1 MMQPQFLIGT
11 RMNKFLSLLCALS
24 AMALL
29 SAAATAGTTEISQ
42 VPLLNISGTGAV
54 KPNLMLLYDN
64 SGSMRSAFTPD
75 YVDDT
80 TTCRSR
86 TLMSGGVT
94 GCRVGHPP
102 FNSADFNKQ
111 YYNPKVRYSPPV
123 YAGGTSYPSLDRAT
137 TTDWT
142 LVTTDGFG
150 VNLTDLLG
158 ANVATTNLA
167 TGFPDLRWCDSNNA
181 CGYNTATYSFPTD
194 NQYTA
199 KSFTTNPYY
208 YTINVAEYCTDA
220 SMTTCVGTT
229 VGAPAPAGYPVPAKV
244 RWCDSTALTR
254 CQAKYVGSYKYPR
267 FANPNGGLVA
277 SYGTITIDASATN
290 GALQVSGVTVTEPGA
305 TVTITNSA
313 VSTPTGTNGITEQA
327 TVATSLAASI
337 IAKTGL
343 VNQYTACV
351 RTPTPSN
358 SSVPACSTLGISL
371 GANNIVAV
379 VPIDCT
385 PGATSKAMG
394 PCSVVPDASRAG
406 WPLTVSAPSV
416 VTRAQ
421 AATALISV
429 AGTAS
434 NNKLP
439 ELASITLGGVAMLS
453 GPLKLASSD
462 SATNIA
468 SKIAAAIG
476 TRGGTVTA
484 YVGGST
490 TLSDLCKNASV
501 TTVCLINTAANA
513 AGQGVVMGALSN
525 NVGSGG
531 GGKGG
536 SVVFTTATSSAA
548 TAAQTDAIPTS
559 STPLGAG
566 AAVFV
571 RTDIVPARTSYPK
584 DTGRTDCAGTT
595 CTYDEEMTNFANWY
609 GYYKTRNQMMKS
621 AVGHAF
627 QPITANY
634 NVGLVSLS
642 TAAAGGAMTRP
653 APFAGTQRTNW
664 YSQLYAMNGSN
675 STPIRQALHSIGQM
689 YANLAPYV
697 AEAGAEVVQF
707 PCQQNF
713 TFVTTDGYWNGA
725 AAANVVSNDNT
736 ENANRFCS
744 RAKGCVD
751 PATQSDNSLADVALY
766 WYNGGSNTTVTSL
779 RPALEDWT
787 RPGLVPAA
795 SGENTRLH
803 MTTYALGLGV
813 DGVMNYE
820 PNYDTA
826 ANVGGDF
833 YRLITGVTTGC
844 PWNNNGAY
852 VWPDPKTNDNS
863 GSAAYQSRVDDLWHA
878 AINGHGKYF
887 SASDPGQVVDGLR
900 AALSNIE
907 VKRGAAAAAATST
920 PNISQQDNDIFSAT
934 FTTVRWF
941 GELSDRKIDTVTGVV
956 GTTSVW
962 NSSEQVGRKVA
973 ADSDSRNILMLDTAA
988 TPAKLKLFDYGKLT
1002 ADEAAWFKGKCS
1014 ALAQCA
1020 NLSLADRAVLD
1031 DGKNIVNWLRGQ
1043 QQHANDT
1050 LMRAYSMTPSTPAG
1064 LTGPLPIVL
1073 GDIASSKPA
1082 FMREP
1087 RKGYTGTDYS
1097 DFKVKVARA
1106 NRTPTVFAAAND
1118 GMLHA
1123 FDAGTGEEI
1132 FAYVPRITMKKLHL
1146 QASTTYGTNH
1156 QFSVDGSP
1164 EVADVKI
1171 GADWKTVLV
1180 GGLNGGGRGYYA
1192 IDVTDP
1198 HNPGALWE
1206 LCADPTVCSGP
1217 NLEPDIGLTFGSPQF
1232 GTWKDSSGVE
1242 HWVVFLTSG
1251 YNNVPD
1257 TDGVPGGDGVG
1268 YLFVVDVATGRVL
1281 QKIGTGSGK
1290 PDEPSGLARIT
1301 AISAN
1306 PMTDPLVTYVYGGD
1320 NLGQMWRFDFTGTGG
1335 GKVNMMASAGAAQ
1348 PITTR
1353 PDVTL
1358 CQVDTLDKDGSVIKS
1373 EPEKVV
1379 VFGTGRLLALAD
1391 ISNTDLQSVYALK
1404 DTTQLITKDPKWR
1417 AGAWMAQQSLAKL
1430 ASGGKDTYTVSGTK
1444 VDLSTQLGWFVDLDQ
1459 NAGERVNLDPAIV
1472 SGSLTVV
1479 SNLPRSSS
1487 SCSVGGTS
1495 NVYQFNVCTGRAI
1508 ETTNDGTGQNG
1519 SAALAGYTL
1528 SNNSAAVGFIIIRL
1542 PSGALK
1548 MIATTA
1554 NGETIT
1560 ERRTQA
1566 VTQGA
1571 RRSGWRRVRN

>member
-11 RMNKFLSLLCALS
+11 RMNKLFSLLLSLS
-24 AMALL
+24 
-29 SAAATAGTTEISQ
+29 ATAMLAGAAVAGPTEIAQ
-42 VPLLNISGTGAV
+42 VPLLNISGTGTV

-64 SGSMRSAFTPD
+64 SGSMRNTFTPD

-86 TLMSGGVT
+86 AQMSGGVT

-111 YYNPKVRYSPPV
+111 YYNPKVQYSPPV
-123 YAGGTSYPSLDRAT
+123 YADGTPYPSLNRSVT
-137 TTDWT
+137 KDWT
-142 LVTTDGFG
+142 VVTNDGFG
-150 VNLTDLLG
+150 INQTDLLG
-158 ANVATTNLA
+158 NTADTINLA
-167 TGFPDLRWCDSNNA
+167 AGFPDLRWCDSSNA
-181 CGYNTATYSFPTD
+181 CGYNSATYSFPND
-194 NQYTA
+194 SKYTP
-199 KSFTTNPYY
+199 KTFTTNPYY
-208 YTINVAEYCTDA
+208 YTINVAEYCTDT
-220 SMTTCVGTT
+220 SMTNCQGTA
-229 VGAPAPAGYPVPAKV
+229 VGAPAPAGYPVPARV
-244 RWCDSTALTR
+244 RWCDSTALSR
-254 CQAKYVGSYKYPR
+254 CQAKYVGNYKYPR

-277 SYGTITIDASATN
+277 SYGTITIDASAGDGT
-290 GALQVSGVTVTEPGA
+290 LQISDVKVTEPGA
-305 TVTITNSA
+305 TYTITNSA
-313 VSTPTGTNGITEQA
+313 VSAPGGTNSTTEQA
-327 TVATSLAASI
+327 TVATALAASI

-343 VNQYTACV
+343 ANQYTACV
-351 RTPTPSN
+351 RTPTPSS

-394 PCSVVPDASRAG
+394 VCSVVPDASRAG
-406 WPLTVSAPSV
+406 WPLTVSAPSAV
-416 VTRAQ
+416 VANAQ

-429 AGTAS
+429 SGTAS
-434 NNKLP
+434 NNKVPVLS
-439 ELASITLGGVAMLS
+439 SITLGGVALLPGS
-453 GPLKLASSD
+453 LTLASSD
-462 SATNIA
+462 SAATIA
-468 SKIAAAIG
+468 SKIRTAINAN
-476 TRGGTVTA
+476 GGTVTA
-484 YVGGST
+484 YLGGST
-490 TLSDLCKNASV
+490 TLSDLCKNAPA

-513 AGQGVVMGALSN
+513 AGQAVVMGALSN
-525 NVGSGG
+525 NTGSGG
-531 GGKGG
+531 NAKGG
-536 SVVFTTATSSAA
+536 SVVFTTAKSTAA
-548 TAAQTDAIPTS
+548 TPAQNDAIPTT

-571 RTDIVPARTSYPK
+571 RTDIVPTRTSYPK
-584 DTGRTDCAGTT
+584 DAGRADCAGTT
-595 CTYDEEMTNFANWY
+595 CSYDEEMTNFANWY
-609 GYYKTRNQMMKS
+609 GYYKTRNQMMKT

-642 TAAAGGAMTRP
+642 TAAASGAMTRP
-653 APFAGTQRTNW
+653 DKFEGSHRTSW
-664 YSQLYAMNGSN
+664 YTQLYAMNGSS
-675 STPIRQALHSIGQM
+675 STPVRQALHSIGLM
-689 YANLAPYV
+689 YANQAPYV
-697 AEAGAEVVQF
+697 AAAGAEVVQY

-713 TFVTTDGYWNGA
+713 TFVTTDGYWNGDP
-725 AAANVVSNDNT
+725 AANVVNNDNT
-736 ENANRFCS
+736 ENASRFCS

-751 PATQSDNSLADVALY
+751 PAAQGNNSLADVALY
-766 WYNGGSNTTVTSL
+766 WYNGGSNTSVTSL
-779 RPALEDWT
+779 RPSLEDWT

-803 MTTYALGLGV
+803 MTTYTLGLGV

-826 ANVGGDF
+826 ATVGGDF
-833 YRLITGVTTGC
+833 YKLITGVTTGC
-844 PWNNNGAY
+844 PWNNGGAY
-852 VWPDPKTNDNS
+852 VWPDPKTGDAS

-887 SASDPGQVVDGLR
+887 SASDPKQVVAGLR
-900 AALSNIE
+900 EALSNIE
-907 VKRGAAAAAATST
+907 VKLGAAAAAATST

-956 GTTSVW
+956 GTKSVW

-973 ADSDSRNILMLDTAA
+973 AASDSRNILMLDTANGS
-988 TPAKLKLFDYGKLT
+988 LKPFTYDKLT
-1002 ADEAAWFKGKCS
+1002 ADELAWFEGKCS

-1031 DGKNIVNWLRGQ
+1031 SGKNIVNWLRGQ

-1050 LMRAYSMTPSTPAG
+1050 LMRAYARTSDTPAG
-1064 LTGPLPIVL
+1064 LAAPLPIVL

-1082 FMREP
+1082 FMRDP
-1087 RKGYTGTDYS
+1087 RKAYTADGYNE
-1097 DFKVKVARA
+1097 FKVAHAGRKG
-1106 NRTPTVFAAAND
+1106 TVFAAAND

-1123 FDAGTGEEI
+1123 FDAATGEEI
-1132 FAYVPRITMKKLHL
+1132 FAYAPRITMKKLHK

-1171 GADWKTVLV
+1171 GANWKTVLV
-1180 GGLNGGGRGYYA
+1180 AGLNGGGRGYYA
-1192 IDVTDP
+1192 LDVTDP
-1198 HNPGALWE
+1198 RNPAALWE
-1206 LCADPTVCSGP
+1206 LCADPTVCSGI
-1217 NLEPDIGLTFGSPQF
+1217 NLDADIGLTFGSPQF
-1232 GTWKDSSGVE
+1232 GTWKDSAGVE

-1257 TDGVPGGDGVG
+1257 TDGVPGGDGKG

-1281 QKIGTGSGK
+1281 QKIGTGSG
-1290 PDEPSGLARIT
+1290 DTTTPSGFARIT

-1320 NLGQMWRFDFTGTGG
+1320 NQGQMWRFDFTGGG
-1335 GKVNMMASAGAAQ
+1335 AARVNLMASAGSKQ

-1358 CQVDTLDKDGSVIKS
+1358 CQVDTRAKDGSVTS
-1373 EPEKVV
+1373 AAEKVV
-1379 VFGTGRLLALAD
+1379 VFGTGRLLAVED
-1391 ISNTDLQSVYALK
+1391 VGNTDLQSVYALK
-1404 DTTQLITKDPKWR
+1404 DTTALADALDPKWR
-1417 AGAWMAQQSLAKL
+1417 NSVNMAKQSLAKV
-1430 ASGGKDTYTVSGTK
+1430 AGSAGDSYTISGPE
-1444 VDLSTQLGWFVDLDQ
+1444 VDLSTQLGWFVDLNQ

-1479 SNLPRSSS
+1479 TNLPRSSS

-1495 NVYQFNVCTGRAI
+1495 NVYQLNVCTGRAI
-1508 ETTNDGTGQNG
+1508 ETTSDGVGQNG
-1519 SAALAGYTL
+1519 ANAIAGHTL

-1554 NGETIT
+1554 SGETLT
-1560 ERRTQA
+1560 VSRKQA
-1566 VTQGA
+1566 VSQGA

>member
-11 RMNKFLSLLCALS
+11 RMNKLLSLLLS
-24 AMALL
+24 LCAMALL
-29 SAAATAGTTEISQ
+29 SGPATAGTTEIAQ
-42 VPLLNISGTGAV
+42 VPLLNISGTGTV

-80 TTCRSR
+80 TSCRAR

-111 YYNPKVRYSPPV
+111 YYNPKVQYSPPV
-123 YAGGTSYPSLDRAT
+123 YADGTSYPSLNRAAT
-137 TTDWT
+137 NDWT
-142 LVTTDGFG
+142 AVTTDGFG
-150 VNLTDLLG
+150 VNKTDLLG
-158 ANVATTNLA
+158 ASVATTNLA
-167 TGFPDLRWCDSNNA
+167 AGFPDLGWCDSNNV
-181 CGYNTATYSFPTD
+181 CGYNSATYSFPTD
-194 NQYTA
+194 RQYTP
-199 KSFTTNPYY
+199 KPFTTNPYY
-208 YTINVAEYCTDA
+208 YTISVAEYCTDA
-220 SMTTCVGTT
+220 SLTTCQGTT
-229 VGAPAPAGYPVPAKV
+229 VGAAAPAGYPIAAKV

-254 CQAKYVGSYKYPR
+254 CQAKYVGNYKYPR
-267 FANPNGGLVA
+267 FSNPNSGLVA
-277 SYGTITIDASATN
+277 SYGTITIDASATD

-305 TVTITNSA
+305 TYTITNGA
-313 VSTPTGTNGITEQA
+313 VSAPTGTNSSNEQA

-337 IAKTGL
+337 IARTGL
-343 VNQYTACV
+343 AHQYTACV
-351 RTPTPSN
+351 RTPTPSS
-358 SSVPACSTLGISL
+358 SSVPACSTFGISL
-371 GANNIVAV
+371 GANNMVAV
-379 VPIDCT
+379 VPIDCAA
-385 PGATSKAMG
+385 GATSKAMG
-394 PCSVVPDASRAG
+394 PCAVVPDASRAG
-406 WPLTVSAPSV
+406 WPLAVSAPSAA
-416 VTRAQ
+416 VTSAQ

-434 NNKLP
+434 NNKVPVLS
-439 ELASITLGGVAMLS
+439 SITLGGVAMLS
-453 GPLKLASSD
+453 GTLTLASSD
-462 SATNIA
+462 SAATIA
-468 SKIAAAIG
+468 GKIRAAIG
-476 TRGGTVTA
+476 TRGTVTA
-484 YVGGST
+484 YLGGST
-490 TLSDLCKNASV
+490 TLSNLCKNAAP

-513 AGQGVVMGALSN
+513 AGQAVVMGTLSN
-525 NVGSGG
+525 NAGAGGSGR
-531 GGKGG
+531 GG
-536 SVVFTTATSSAA
+536 SVVFTTAKSSAA
-548 TAAQTDAIPTS
+548 TPAQNDAIPAS

-584 DTGRTDCAGTT
+584 DAGRSDCAGTT
-595 CTYDEEMTNFANWY
+595 CSYDEEMTNFANWY
-609 GYYKTRNQMMKS
+609 GYYKTRNQMMKA

-642 TAAAGGAMTRP
+642 TAAASGAMTLP
-653 APFAGTQRTNW
+653 APFSGTQRSNW
-664 YSQLYAMNGSN
+664 YSQLYAMDGIN
-675 STPIRQALHSIGQM
+675 STPIRQALHSIGRM
-689 YANLAPYV
+689 YANQSPYV
-697 AEAGAEVVQF
+697 AAAGAEVVQY

-713 TFVTTDGYWNGA
+713 TFVTTDGYWNGG
-725 AAANVVSNDNT
+725 AAANVVSNDTT
-736 ENANRFCS
+736 ENASRFCS

-766 WYNGGSNTTVTSL
+766 WYNGGSNTTSTSL

-787 RPGLVPAA
+787 RPGLVPAG

-833 YRLITGVTTGC
+833 YKLITGVTTGC
-844 PWNNNGAY
+844 PWNSGGAY
-852 VWPDPKTNDNS
+852 VWPDPKTGDNS

-887 SASDPGQVVDGLR
+887 SASDPKQVVEGLR
-900 AALSNIE
+900 EALSNIE
-907 VKRGAAAAAATST
+907 VKLGAAAAAATST

-956 GTTSVW
+956 GTSSVW

-973 ADSDSRNILMLDTAA
+973 AASDSRNIVMLDTA
-988 TPAKLKLFDYGKLT
+988 KGILKRFDYDKLT
-1002 ADEAAWFKGKCS
+1002 DVEAAWFKGKCS

-1031 DGKNIVNWLRGQ
+1031 DGANIVNWLRGQ

-1050 LMRAYSMTPSTPAG
+1050 LMRAYARTPQTPAG
-1064 LTGPLPIVL
+1064 LDAPLPIVL

-1087 RKGYTGTDYS
+1087 RKGYTADGYN
-1097 DFKVKVARA
+1097 DFKVAHASRRA
-1106 NRTPTVFAAAND
+1106 AVFAAAND
-1118 GMLHA
+1118 GMLHG
-1123 FDAGTGEEI
+1123 FDAATGEEI

-1198 HNPGALWE
+1198 GNPAALWE

-1257 TDGVPGGDGVG
+1257 SDGVPGGDGMG

-1281 QKIGTGSGK
+1281 QKIGTGSG
-1290 PDEPSGLARIT
+1290 DTATPSGFARIT

-1306 PMTDPLVTYVYGGD
+1306 PTTDPLVTYVYGGD
-1320 NLGQMWRFDFTGTGG
+1320 NLGQMWRFDFTGSSGA
-1335 GKVNMMASAGAAQ
+1335 KVNMMASAGAAQ

-1358 CQVDTLDKDGSVIKS
+1358 CQVDTRATDGSIS
-1373 EPEKVV
+1373 SSAAEKVV
-1379 VFGTGRLLALAD
+1379 VFGTGRLLAVPD
-1391 ISNTDLQSVYALK
+1391 VSNTDLQSVYALK
-1404 DTTQLITKDPKWR
+1404 DTTALISKDPKWR
-1417 AGAWMAQQSLAKL
+1417 NGAYMAQQSLARL
-1430 ASGGKDTYTVSGTK
+1430 AGSGKDAYTISGTA

-1472 SGSLTVV
+1472 AGSLTVV
-1479 SNLPRSSS
+1479 TNLPRSSS
-1487 SCSVGGTS
+1487 ACSVGGTS
-1495 NVYQFNVCTGRAI
+1495 NVYQLNVCTGRAI
-1508 ETTNDGTGQNG
+1508 ETTSDGEGGNG
-1519 SAALAGYTL
+1519 AAALAGYTL

-1560 ERRTQA
+1560 ERRKQA